1 MMEESD
7 EKLRYEITFFTE
19 KLFIILLYSLLMC
32 EPFLV
37 LLLFQTEIILFA
49 MWWVRNLKC

>member
-1 MMEESD
+1 MMEEID

-32 EPFLV
+32 ESFLV

-49 MWWVRNLKC
+49 M